1 MNKGIEIT
9 LPVIKSSRIFGKVVK
24 RSYGEEKFLLDMSLA
39 AEERFEQKFPTECKA
54 YGDLQQF
61 MERVNSYED
70 LTRAKVLSMLKC
82 LYCWFETKYAFI
94 EFLQLFDLTDIN
106 YIGRLVEKLRL
117 TFGIIMENA
126 SEKN

>member
-1 MNKGIEIT
+1 MKGIEIT
-9 LPVIKSSRIFGKVVK
+9 LPVIKKSMFTGKVIK
-24 RSYGEEKFLLDMSLA
+24 RKYGEEKFLLDMSLA
-39 AEERFEQKFPTECKA
+39 SEARFEQKFPTEYKA
-54 YGDLQQF
+54 YGDLQQY
-61 MERVNSYED
+61 MERVNSCED

-82 LYCWFETKYAFI
+82 LYCWFETKYTFI

-117 TFGIIMENA
+117 TFSIIMENA

>member
-1 MNKGIEIT
+1 MKGIEIT
-9 LPVIKSSRIFGKVVK
+9 LPVIKSSKVFGREIK
-24 RSYGEEKFLLDMSLA
+24 RKYSEEKFLLDMSLA
-39 AEERFEQKFPTECKA
+39 SEARFEQKFPTEYKA

-61 MERVNSYED
+61 MERVNKIED
-70 LTRAKVLSMLKC
+70 LTKAKILLMLKC
-82 LYCWFETKYAFI
+82 LYCWFDTRYSFI

-117 TFGIIMENA
+117 TFSIIMENA